1 MLNKNCLDD
10 RKKRESKQN
19 EIVKARYAGAV
30 ILLLAAA
37 GFLVLVFV
45 FDRVLDFSRF
55 VY

>member
-1 MLNKNCLDD
+1 MPNKNCLDD
-10 RKKRESKQN
+10 RKKRESKQH
-19 EIVKARYAGAV
+19 EIVKAHYAGAI

-45 FDRVLDFSRF
+45 FNRVLDFSRF